1 MSERGGGAWTVCRF
15 KGWGSLAKKRGMVIL
30 RGGGDTLM
38 HTVGWGLVF
47 WTSNLFLLK
56 KIGFALLPAIMQS
69 ETYIIDKKSI
79 NYGAIQRSHLLMIRL
94 HRLSAKSNK
103 TRGQFECDMTSFC
116 LMF

>member
-1 MSERGGGAWTVCRF
+1 MILRGG
-15 KGWGSLAKKRGMVIL
+15 
-30 RGGGDTLM
+30 GGGDTLM